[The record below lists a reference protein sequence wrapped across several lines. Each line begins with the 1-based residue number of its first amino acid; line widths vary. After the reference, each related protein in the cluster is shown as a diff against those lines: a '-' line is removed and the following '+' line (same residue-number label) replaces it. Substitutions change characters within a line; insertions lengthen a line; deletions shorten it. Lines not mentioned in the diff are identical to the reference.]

1 MKKNNIFIIAVLV
14 TLSILASCSNDEDI
28 ADAPLRIYLQL
39 PMNLDNANLDD
50 AEVTLI
56 NIETLATYSINNFKQ
71 DDNCHVATAVVPEGR
86 YNITASGNISYNIG
100 SNTTTTSM
108 RAEAMGVEVKKRS
121 SASAMVTLLFNNY
134 NAEAG
139 MVIEEIFF
147 TSSTFSGTQ
156 RPYTDDQ
163 YLILTNNSDH
173 RIYADSMAIVES
185 KFQSDM
191 QWELSPNL
199 MKDAVT
205 VSWLYLIPGNGT
217 NVPVEAGESLIIA
230 LNAKDHTLINSNSID
245 LSGAQFEF
253 YDVSPN
259 TEFLDED
266 NPAATNLIKWYSDL
280 WSYTML
286 NNKGSKSYGIVRMH
300 SDYDSFIENNYYK
313 YTYLVNA
320 AWGTFE
326 STGDGYFIPNSWVI
340 DWVNLAIKNEWA
352 WNVASPSLD
361 SGWTYCAETSSDK
374 SRYGT
379 SVIRKRN
386 ASGKLVD
393 TNNSTND
400 FLPKQ
405 KPSLSQLYN

>member
-1 MKKNNIFIIAVLV
+1 MKNNKTFIIAFLAAM
-14 TLSILASCSNDEDI
+14 SILASCSKDEAV
-28 ADAPLRIYLQL
+28 ADAPLRIHLQL
-39 PMNLDNANLDD
+39 PMNLEGADLED
-50 AEVTLI
+50 AEAILV
-56 NIETLATYSINNFKQ
+56 NIETMASYSVNTFKQ
-71 DDNCHVATAVVPEGR
+71 EGNSYVATAVVPEGR
-86 YNITASGNISYNIG
+86 YNITATGNISYTIG
-100 SNTTTTSM
+100 SSSTTTTM
-108 RAEAMGVEVKKRS
+108 KAEAMGVEVKS
-121 SASAMVTLLFNNY
+121 SGSASSMVTLLFNNY

-173 RIYADSMAIVES
+173 LIYADSLAIVES

-199 MKDAVT
+199 MRDAIT

-217 NVPVEAGESLIIA
+217 SVPVEAGESLLIA

-259 TEFLDED
+259 TEFFDED

-300 SDYDSFIENNYYK
+300 SDYDSFIEKNYYK

-320 AWGTFE
+320 AWGTYE
-326 STGDGYFIPNSWVI
+326 SSGDGYFIPNSWVI

-374 SRYGT
+374 ARYGT
-379 SVIRKRN
+379 SVIRKRD
-386 ASGKLVD
+386 ASGKLID

-400 FLPKQ
+400 FMPRQ
-405 KPSLSQLYN
+405 KPSLAQ

>member
-1 MKKNNIFIIAVLV
+1 MILSSCSKDEEIINAP
-14 TLSILASCSNDEDI
+14 LSI
-28 ADAPLRIYLQL
+28 RLQL
-39 PMNLDNANLDD
+39 PMNLDNATLEH
-50 AEVTLI
+50 AEATLT
-56 NIETLATYSINNFKQ
+56 NIETMVSYSVGNFKL
-71 DDNCHVATAVVPEGR
+71 DGNSYLSTVTLPEGR
-86 YNITASGNISYNIG
+86 YNIEATGNISYSIG
-100 SNTTTTSM
+100 SSTASTTM
-108 RAEAMGVEVKKRS
+108 KAEALGVEVATKNKANS
-121 SASAMVTLLFNNY
+121 MVTLLFNNY

-173 RIYADSMAIVES
+173 LIYADSLAIVES

-191 QWELSPNL
+191 QWELTPDL
-199 MKDAVT
+199 MRDAIT

-217 NVPVEAGESLIIA
+217 SVPVDAGESLLIA
-230 LNAKDHTLINSNSID
+230 LNAKNHTLINSNSID

-259 TEFLDED
+259 TEFFDED
-266 NPAATNLIKWYSDL
+266 NPAATNRIKCYSDL

-286 NNKGSKSYGIVRMH
+286 NNKGTKSYGIVRMH
-300 SDYDSFIENNYYK
+300 SDYDTFIESNYYK
-313 YTYLVNA
+313 YTYIVNA
-320 AWGTFE
+320 AWGTYE
-326 STGDGYFIPNSWVI
+326 SSGDGYFIPNSWVI
-340 DWVNLAIKNEWA
+340 DWVNLSIQNEWA
-352 WNVASPSLD
+352 WNVASPALD

-379 SVIRKRN
+379 SVIRKSDE
-386 ASGKLVD
+386 SGKLVD

-400 FLPKQ
+400 FLPRQ
-405 KPSLSQLYN
+405 KPSLAQ

>member
-1 MKKNNIFIIAVLV
+1 MNKKYITYILAAFL
-14 TLSILASCSNDEDI
+14 ILASCSKDEEVI
-28 ADAPLRIYLQL
+28 DAPLRICLQL
-39 PMNLDNANLDD
+39 PMNLDNAVLEH
-50 AEVTLI
+50 AQATLI
-56 NIETLATYSINNFKQ
+56 NIETTARYIVDDFKPDGNGYAAT
-71 DDNCHVATAVVPEGR
+71 VVVPEGR

-100 SNTTTTSM
+100 SNPTTTTM
-108 RAEAMGVEVKKRS
+108 KAEALGVEVRGNNAANS
-121 SASAMVTLLFNNY
+121 TVTMLFNNY

-156 RPYTDDQ
+156 RPYSDDQ

-173 RIYADSMAIVES
+173 LIYADSLAIVES

-191 QWELSPNL
+191 QWELTPNL
-199 MKDAVT
+199 MKDAIT
-205 VSWLYLIPGNGT
+205 VSWLYLIPGDGT
-217 NVPVEAGESLIIA
+217 SVPVEAGQSLLIA

-259 TEFLDED
+259 TEFFDED
-266 NPAATNLIKWYSDL
+266 NPGATNLIKWYSDL

-286 NNKGSKSYGIVRMH
+286 NNKGSKSYGIVRVH
-300 SDYDSFIENNYYK
+300 SDYDTFIESNYYK
-313 YTYLVNA
+313 YTYVVNA
-320 AWGTFE
+320 AWGTYE
-326 STGDGYFIPNSWVI
+326 SSGDGYYIPNSWVI
-340 DWVNLAIKNEWA
+340 DWVNLAIENEWA

-374 SRYGT
+374 SRYGL
-379 SVIRKRN
+379 SVIRKRDE
-386 ASGKLVD
+386 SSKLVD

-400 FLPKQ
+400 FLPRQ
-405 KPSLSQLYN
+405 KPSLAQ

>member
-1 MKKNNIFIIAVLV
+1 MILSSCSKDEEIINAP
-14 TLSILASCSNDEDI
+14 LSI
-28 ADAPLRIYLQL
+28 RLQL
-39 PMNLDNANLDD
+39 PMNLDNATLEH
-50 AEVTLI
+50 AEATLT
-56 NIETLATYSINNFKQ
+56 NIETMVSYSVGDFKL
-71 DDNCHVATAVVPEGR
+71 DGNSYLSTVTLPEGR
-86 YNITASGNISYNIG
+86 YNIEATGNISYSIG
-100 SNTTTTSM
+100 SSTASTTM
-108 RAEAMGVEVKKRS
+108 KAEALGVEVATKNKANS
-121 SASAMVTLLFNNY
+121 MVTLLFNNY

-173 RIYADSMAIVES
+173 LIYADSLAIVES

-191 QWELSPNL
+191 QWELTPDL
-199 MKDAVT
+199 MRDAIT
-205 VSWLYLIPGNGT
+205 VSWLYLIPGNVT
-217 NVPVEAGESLIIA
+217 SVPVDAGESLLIA
-230 LNAKDHTLINSNSID
+230 LNAKNHTLINSNSID

-259 TEFLDED
+259 TEFFDED

-286 NNKGSKSYGIVRMH
+286 NNKGTKSYGIVRMH
-300 SDYDSFIENNYYK
+300 SDYDTFIESNYYK
-313 YTYLVNA
+313 YTYIVNA
-320 AWGTFE
+320 AWGTYE
-326 STGDGYFIPNSWVI
+326 SSGDGYFIPNSWVI
-340 DWVNLAIKNEWA
+340 DWVNLSIQNEWA
-352 WNVASPSLD
+352 WNVASPALD

-379 SVIRKRN
+379 SVIRKSDE
-386 ASGKLVD
+386 SGKLVD

-400 FLPKQ
+400 FLPRQ
-405 KPSLSQLYN
+405 KPSLAQ

>member
-1 MKKNNIFIIAVLV
+1 MIMTNKIFTIFLAAFLILV
-14 TLSILASCSNDEDI
+14 SCSKNEEI
-28 ADAPLRIYLQL
+28 INSPLRISLKL
-39 PMNLDNANLDD
+39 PINLENATLEQ
-50 AEVTLI
+50 AEATLI
-56 NIETLATYSINNFKQ
+56 NIETMARYSV
-71 DDNCHVATAVVPEGR
+71 DDFMLDGNCYVATVIVPEGR

-100 SNTTTTSM
+100 SSTTATTM
-108 RAEAMGVEVKKRS
+108 KAEALGVEV
-121 SASAMVTLLFNNY
+121 ASTNSMVTLLFNNY

-139 MVIEEIFF
+139 MVIKEIFF

-173 RIYADSMAIVES
+173 LIYADSLAIVES

-191 QWELSPNL
+191 QWELTPDL
-199 MKDAVT
+199 MKDAIT

-217 NVPVEAGESLIIA
+217 SVPVEAGESLLIA
-230 LNAKDHTLINSNSID
+230 LNAKNHTTINSNSID

-259 TEFLDED
+259 TEFFDED

-300 SDYDSFIENNYYK
+300 SDYDTFIESNYYK
-313 YTYLVNA
+313 YTYIVNA
-320 AWGTFE
+320 AWGTYE
-326 STGDGYFIPNSWVI
+326 SNGDGYFIPNSWVI
-340 DWVNLAIKNEWA
+340 DWVNLAIMNEWA

-374 SRYGT
+374 SRYGL
-379 SVIRKRN
+379 SVIRKLDE
-386 ASGKLVD
+386 SGKLVD

-400 FLPKQ
+400 FLPRQ
-405 KPSLSQLYN
+405 KPSLAQ

>member
-1 MKKNNIFIIAVLV
+1 MIMTNKIFTIFLAAFLILV
-14 TLSILASCSNDEDI
+14 SCSKNEEI
-28 ADAPLRIYLQL
+28 INSPLRISLKL
-39 PMNLDNANLDD
+39 PMNLENATLEQ
-50 AEVTLI
+50 AEATLI
-56 NIETLATYSINNFKQ
+56 NIETMARYSVDDFKL
-71 DDNCHVATAVVPEGR
+71 DGNDYVATVIVPEGR

-100 SNTTTTSM
+100 SSTTATTM
-108 RAEAMGVEVKKRS
+108 KAEALGVEV
-121 SASAMVTLLFNNY
+121 ASTNSMVTLLFNNY

-139 MVIEEIFF
+139 MVIKEIFF

-173 RIYADSMAIVES
+173 LIYADSLAIVES

-191 QWELSPNL
+191 QWELTPDL
-199 MKDAVT
+199 MKDAIT

-217 NVPVEAGESLIIA
+217 SVPVEAGESLLIA
-230 LNAKDHTLINSNSID
+230 LNAKNHTTINSNSID

-259 TEFLDED
+259 TEFFDED

-300 SDYDSFIENNYYK
+300 SDYDTFIESNYYK
-313 YTYLVNA
+313 YTYIVNA
-320 AWGTFE
+320 AWGTYE
-326 STGDGYFIPNSWVI
+326 SNGDGYFIPNSWVI
-340 DWVNLAIKNEWA
+340 DWVNLAIMNEWA

-374 SRYGT
+374 SRYGL
-379 SVIRKRN
+379 SVIRKLDE
-386 ASGKLVD
+386 SGKLVD

-400 FLPKQ
+400 FLPRQ
-405 KPSLSQLYN
+405 KPSLAQ

>member
-1 MKKNNIFIIAVLV
+1 MIMTNKIFTIFLAAFLILV
-14 TLSILASCSNDEDI
+14 SCSKNEEI
-28 ADAPLRIYLQL
+28 INSPLRISLKL
-39 PMNLDNANLDD
+39 PMNLENATLEQ
-50 AEVTLI
+50 AEATLI
-56 NIETLATYSINNFKQ
+56 NIETMARYSVDDFKL
-71 DDNCHVATAVVPEGR
+71 DGNDYVATVIVPEGR

-100 SNTTTTSM
+100 SSTTATTM
-108 RAEAMGVEVKKRS
+108 KAEALGVEV
-121 SASAMVTLLFNNY
+121 ASTNLMVTLLFNNY

-139 MVIEEIFF
+139 MVIKEIFF

-173 RIYADSMAIVES
+173 LIYADSLAIVES

-191 QWELSPNL
+191 QWELTPDL
-199 MKDAVT
+199 MKDAIT

-217 NVPVEAGESLIIA
+217 SVPVEAGESLLIA
-230 LNAKDHTLINSNSID
+230 LNAKNHTTINSNSID

-259 TEFLDED
+259 TEFFDED

-300 SDYDSFIENNYYK
+300 SDYDTFIESDYYK
-313 YTYLVNA
+313 YTYIVNA
-320 AWGTFE
+320 AWGTYE
-326 STGDGYFIPNSWVI
+326 SNGDGYFIPNSWVI
-340 DWVNLAIKNEWA
+340 DWVNLAIMNEWA

-374 SRYGT
+374 SRYGL
-379 SVIRKRN
+379 SVIRKLDE
-386 ASGKLVD
+386 SGKLVD

-400 FLPKQ
+400 FLPRQ
-405 KPSLSQLYN
+405 KPSLAQ

>member
-1 MKKNNIFIIAVLV
+1 MIMTKRYITYFLLAFFV
-14 TLSILASCSNDEDI
+14 LASCSKDEEVLN
-28 ADAPLRIYLQL
+28 APLRIYLQL
-39 PMNLDNANLDD
+39 PMNLDNA
-50 AEVTLI
+50 TLEQTEATLT
-56 NIETLATYSINNFKQ
+56 NIETMSVYSINDFKP
-71 DDNCHVATAVVPEGR
+71 DGNSYVATVVVPEGR
-86 YNITASGNISYNIG
+86 YNVTASGNINYSIG
-100 SNTTTTSM
+100 ASMTATTM
-108 RAEAMGVEVKKRS
+108 KAEALGVEVTGS
-121 SASAMVTLLFNNY
+121 GSASSMVTLLFNNY

-147 TSSTFSGTQ
+147 TSSVFSGTQ

-173 RIYADSMAIVES
+173 LIYADSLAVVES

-191 QWELSPNL
+191 QWELTPDL
-199 MKDAVT
+199 MKDAIT

-217 NVPVEAGESLIIA
+217 SVPVEAGESIIIA
-230 LNAKDHTLINSNSID
+230 LNAKNHTIVNSNSID

-259 TEFLDED
+259 TEFFDED
-266 NPAATNLIKWYSDL
+266 NPGATNLIKWYSDL

-300 SDYDSFIENNYYK
+300 SDYDMFIESNYYK
-313 YTYLVNA
+313 YTYVVNA
-320 AWGTFE
+320 AWGTYE
-326 STGDGYFIPNSWVI
+326 SSGDGYFIPNSWVI

-352 WNVASPSLD
+352 WNVASPLLD

-379 SVIRKRN
+379 SVIRKRDSN
-386 ASGKLVD
+386 GRLVD
-393 TNNSTND
+393 TNNSTTD
-400 FLPKQ
+400 FMPRQ
-405 KPSLSQLYN
+405 KPSLAQ

>member
-1 MKKNNIFIIAVLV
+1 MNKKYIAYFLAALLILSSCSKDEEIINAP
-14 TLSILASCSNDEDI
+14 LSI
-28 ADAPLRIYLQL
+28 RLQL
-39 PMNLDNANLDD
+39 PMNLDNATLEH
-50 AEVTLI
+50 AEATLT
-56 NIETLATYSINNFKQ
+56 NIETMVSYSVGDFKL
-71 DDNCHVATAVVPEGR
+71 DGNSYLSTVTLPEGR
-86 YNITASGNISYNIG
+86 YNIEATGNISYSIG
-100 SNTTTTSM
+100 SNTASTTM
-108 RAEAMGVEVKKRS
+108 KAEALGVEVATKNMANS
-121 SASAMVTLLFNNY
+121 IVTLLFNNY

-173 RIYADSMAIVES
+173 LIYADSLAIVES

-191 QWELSPNL
+191 QWELTPDL
-199 MKDAVT
+199 MRDAIT

-217 NVPVEAGESLIIA
+217 SVPVDAGESLLIA
-230 LNAKDHTLINSNSID
+230 LNAKNHTLINSNSID

-259 TEFLDED
+259 TEFFDED
-266 NPAATNLIKWYSDL
+266 NPAAINLIKWYSDL

-286 NNKGSKSYGIVRMH
+286 NNKGTKSYGIVRMH
-300 SDYDSFIENNYYK
+300 SDYDTFIESNYYK
-313 YTYLVNA
+313 YTYIVNA
-320 AWGTFE
+320 AWGTYE
-326 STGDGYFIPNSWVI
+326 SSGDGYFIPNSWVI
-340 DWVNLAIKNEWA
+340 DWVNLSIQNEWA
-352 WNVASPSLD
+352 WNVASPALD

-379 SVIRKRN
+379 SVIRKSDE
-386 ASGKLVD
+386 SGKLID

-400 FLPKQ
+400 FLPRQ
-405 KPSLSQLYN
+405 KPSLAQ

>member
-1 MKKNNIFIIAVLV
+1 MIMTNKIFTIFLAAFLILV
-14 TLSILASCSNDEDI
+14 SCSKNEEI
-28 ADAPLRIYLQL
+28 INSPLRISLKL
-39 PMNLDNANLDD
+39 PMNLENATLEQ
-50 AEVTLI
+50 AEATLI
-56 NIETLATYSINNFKQ
+56 NIETMARYSVDDFKL
-71 DDNCHVATAVVPEGR
+71 DGNDYVATVLVPEGR

-100 SNTTTTSM
+100 SSTTATTM
-108 RAEAMGVEVKKRS
+108 KAEALGVEV
-121 SASAMVTLLFNNY
+121 ASTNSMVTLLFNNY

-139 MVIEEIFF
+139 TVIKEIFF

-173 RIYADSMAIVES
+173 LIYADSLAIVES

-191 QWELSPNL
+191 QWELTPDL
-199 MKDAVT
+199 MKDAIT

-217 NVPVEAGESLIIA
+217 SVPVEAGESLLIA
-230 LNAKDHTLINSNSID
+230 LNAKNHTTINSNSID

-259 TEFLDED
+259 TEFFDED

-300 SDYDSFIENNYYK
+300 SDYDAFIESNYYK
-313 YTYLVNA
+313 YTYIVNA
-320 AWGTFE
+320 AWGTYE
-326 STGDGYFIPNSWVI
+326 SNGDGYFIPNSWVI
-340 DWVNLAIKNEWA
+340 DWVNLAIMNEWA

-374 SRYGT
+374 SRYGL
-379 SVIRKRN
+379 SVIRKLDE
-386 ASGKLVD
+386 SGKLVD

-400 FLPKQ
+400 FLPRQ
-405 KPSLSQLYN
+405 KPSLAQ

>member
-1 MKKNNIFIIAVLV
+1 MNKKYITYILAAFL
-14 TLSILASCSNDEDI
+14 ILASCSKDEEVI
-28 ADAPLRIYLQL
+28 DAPLRICLQL
-39 PMNLDNANLDD
+39 PMNLDNAVLEH
-50 AEVTLI
+50 AQATLI
-56 NIETLATYSINNFKQ
+56 NIETTARYIVDDFKPDGNGYAAT
-71 DDNCHVATAVVPEGR
+71 VVVPEGR

-100 SNTTTTSM
+100 SNPTTTTM
-108 RAEAMGVEVKKRS
+108 KAEALGVEVRGNNAANS
-121 SASAMVTLLFNNY
+121 TVTMLFNNY

-156 RPYTDDQ
+156 RPYSDDQ

-173 RIYADSMAIVES
+173 LIYADSLAIVES

-191 QWELSPNL
+191 QWELTPNL
-199 MKDAVT
+199 MKDAIT
-205 VSWLYLIPGNGT
+205 VSWLYLIPGDGT
-217 NVPVEAGESLIIA
+217 SVPVEAGQSLLIA

-259 TEFLDED
+259 TEFFDED
-266 NPAATNLIKWYSDL
+266 NPGATNLIKWYSDL

-286 NNKGSKSYGIVRMH
+286 NNKGSKSYGIVRVH
-300 SDYDSFIENNYYK
+300 SDYDTFIESNYYK
-313 YTYLVNA
+313 YTYVVNA
-320 AWGTFE
+320 AWGTYE
-326 STGDGYFIPNSWVI
+326 SSGDGYYIPNSWVI
-340 DWVNLAIKNEWA
+340 DWVNLAIENEWA

-374 SRYGT
+374 SRYGL
-379 SVIRKRN
+379 SVIRKRDE
-386 ASGKLVD
+386 SGKLVD

-400 FLPKQ
+400 FLPRQ
-405 KPSLSQLYN
+405 KPSLAQ

>member
-1 MKKNNIFIIAVLV
+1 MIMIKKIYAIFLAAFL
-14 TLSILASCSNDEDI
+14 ILASCSKEEEIIN
-28 ADAPLRIYLQL
+28 APLRIYLQL
-39 PMNLDNANLDD
+39 PMNLEDANLED
-50 AEVTLI
+50 AEVTLV
-56 NIETLATYSINNFKQ
+56 NIETTMRYSVDEFKL
-71 DDNCHVATAVVPEGR
+71 DGNSYVATVVVPEGR
-86 YNITASGNISYNIG
+86 YNMVASGNISYVIG
-100 SNTTTTSM
+100 SSKTTTTM
-108 RAEAMGVEVKKRS
+108 KAEARGVEVANRS
-121 SASAMVTLLFNNY
+121 METSTVTLLFNNY

-163 YLILTNNSDH
+163 YLIITNNSDH
-173 RIYADSMAIVES
+173 LIYADSLAVVES

-191 QWELSPNL
+191 QWELTPNL
-199 MKDAVT
+199 MKDAIT

-217 NVPVEAGESLIIA
+217 SVPVEAGESLLIA
-230 LNAKDHTLINSNSID
+230 LNAKDHTIVNSNSID

-259 TEFLDED
+259 TEFFDED

-286 NNKGSKSYGIVRMH
+286 NNKGTKSYGLVRMH
-300 SDYDSFIENNYYK
+300 SDYDSFINSNYYK
-313 YTYLVNA
+313 YSYVVNA
-320 AWGTFE
+320 AWGTYE
-326 STGDGYFIPNSWVI
+326 SSGDGYFIPNSWVI

-374 SRYGT
+374 SRYGL
-379 SVIRKRN
+379 SVIRKRDD
-386 ASGKLVD
+386 SEKLVD

-400 FLPKQ
+400 FLPRQ
-405 KPSLSQLYN
+405 KPSLAK

>member
-1 MKKNNIFIIAVLV
+1 MIKNIYTIFLAAFLVLV
-14 TLSILASCSNDEDI
+14 SCSKEEEI
-28 ADAPLRIYLQL
+28 VDAPLRIYLQL
-39 PMNLDNANLDD
+39 PMNLENATLEQ
-50 AEVTLI
+50 AEVSLV
-56 NIETLATYSINNFKQ
+56 NIETMAHYSVDDFKLDGNSYIATVI
-71 DDNCHVATAVVPEGR
+71 VPEGR

-100 SNTTTTSM
+100 SSNTTTTM
-108 RAEAMGVEVKKRS
+108 KAEALGVEV
-121 SASAMVTLLFNNY
+121 ASTNSMVTMLFNNY

-139 MVIEEIFF
+139 MVIKEIFF

-173 RIYADSMAIVES
+173 LIYADSLAIVES

-191 QWELSPNL
+191 QWELTPDL
-199 MKDAVT
+199 MKDAIT

-217 NVPVEAGESLIIA
+217 SVPVEAGESLLIA
-230 LNAKDHTLINSNSID
+230 LNAKDHTTINSNSID

-259 TEFLDED
+259 TEFFDED

-300 SDYDSFIENNYYK
+300 SDYDTFIESNYYK
-313 YTYLVNA
+313 YTYIVNA
-320 AWGTFE
+320 AWGTYE
-326 STGDGYFIPNSWVI
+326 SNGDGYFIPNSWVI
-340 DWVNLAIKNEWA
+340 DWVNLAIMNEWA

-374 SRYGT
+374 SRYGL
-379 SVIRKRN
+379 SVIRKLDE
-386 ASGKLVD
+386 SGKLVD

-400 FLPKQ
+400 FLPRQ
-405 KPSLSQLYN
+405 KPSLAQ

>member
-1 MKKNNIFIIAVLV
+1 MNKKYIAYFLAALLILSSCSKDEEIINAP
-14 TLSILASCSNDEDI
+14 LSI
-28 ADAPLRIYLQL
+28 RLQL
-39 PMNLDNANLDD
+39 PMNLDNATLEH
-50 AEVTLI
+50 AEATLT
-56 NIETLATYSINNFKQ
+56 NIETMVSYSVGDFKL
-71 DDNCHVATAVVPEGR
+71 DGNSYLSTVTLPEGR
-86 YNITASGNISYNIG
+86 YNIEATGNISYSIG
-100 SNTTTTSM
+100 SSTASTTM
-108 RAEAMGVEVKKRS
+108 KAEALGVEVATKNKANS
-121 SASAMVTLLFNNY
+121 MVTLLFNNY

-173 RIYADSMAIVES
+173 LIYADSLAIVES

-191 QWELSPNL
+191 QWELTPDL
-199 MKDAVT
+199 MRDAIT

-217 NVPVEAGESLIIA
+217 SVPVDSGESLLIA
-230 LNAKDHTLINSNSID
+230 LNAKNHTLINSNSID

-259 TEFLDED
+259 TEFFDED

-286 NNKGSKSYGIVRMH
+286 NNKGTKSYGIVRMH
-300 SDYDSFIENNYYK
+300 SDYDTFIECNYYK
-313 YTYLVNA
+313 YTYIVNA
-320 AWGTFE
+320 AWGTYE
-326 STGDGYFIPNSWVI
+326 SSGDGYFIPNSWVI
-340 DWVNLAIKNEWA
+340 DWVNLSIQNEWA
-352 WNVASPSLD
+352 WNVASPALD
-361 SGWTYCAETSSDK
+361 AGWTYCAETSSDK

-379 SVIRKRN
+379 SVIRKSDE
-386 ASGKLVD
+386 SGKLID

-400 FLPKQ
+400 FLPRQ
-405 KPSLSQLYN
+405 KPSLAQ

>member
-1 MKKNNIFIIAVLV
+1 MIMIKRIYAIFLAAFL
-14 TLSILASCSNDEDI
+14 ILASCSKEEEIVN
-28 ADAPLRIYLQL
+28 APLRIYLQL
-39 PMNLDNANLDD
+39 PMNLENATLEQ
-50 AEVTLI
+50 AEVSLV
-56 NIETLATYSINNFKQ
+56 NIETMAHYSVDDFKL
-71 DDNCHVATAVVPEGR
+71 DGNSYVATAVVPEGR
-86 YNITASGNISYNIG
+86 YNILATGNISYAIG
-100 SNTTTTSM
+100 SSTTTTTM
-108 RAEAMGVEVKKRS
+108 KAEALAVGVTSNGSES
-121 SASAMVTLLFNNY
+121 SMVTLLFNNY

-163 YLILTNNSDH
+163 YLIITNNSDH
-173 RIYADSMAIVES
+173 LIYADSLAVVES

-191 QWELSPNL
+191 QWELNPDL
-199 MKDAVT
+199 MKDAIT

-217 NVPVEAGESLIIA
+217 SVPVEAGESLLIA
-230 LNAKDHTLINSNSID
+230 LNAKDHTIVNSNSID

-259 TEFLDED
+259 TEFFDED

-286 NNKGSKSYGIVRMH
+286 NNKGTKSYGLVRMH
-300 SDYDSFIENNYYK
+300 SDYDSFINSNYYK
-313 YTYLVNA
+313 YSYVVNA
-320 AWGTFE
+320 AWGTYE
-326 STGDGYFIPNSWVI
+326 SSGDGYFIPNSWVI

-374 SRYGT
+374 SRYGL
-379 SVIRKRN
+379 SVIRKRDD
-386 ASGKLVD
+386 SGKLVD

-400 FLPKQ
+400 FLPRQ
-405 KPSLSQLYN
+405 KPSLAK

>member
-1 MKKNNIFIIAVLV
+1 MIMTNKIFTIFLAAFLILV
-14 TLSILASCSNDEDI
+14 SCSKDEEI
-28 ADAPLRIYLQL
+28 INSPLRISLKL
-39 PMNLDNANLDD
+39 PMNLENATLEQ
-50 AEVTLI
+50 AEATLI
-56 NIETLATYSINNFKQ
+56 NIETLARYSVDDFKL
-71 DDNCHVATAVVPEGR
+71 DGNSYIATVIVPEGR
-86 YNITASGNISYNIG
+86 YNITASGDISYNIG
-100 SNTTTTSM
+100 SSTTTTTM
-108 RAEAMGVEVKKRS
+108 KAEALGVEV
-121 SASAMVTLLFNNY
+121 ASTNSMVTLLFNNY

-139 MVIEEIFF
+139 MVIKEIFF

-173 RIYADSMAIVES
+173 LIYADSLAIVES

-191 QWELSPNL
+191 QWELTPDL
-199 MKDAVT
+199 MKDAIT

-217 NVPVEAGESLIIA
+217 SVPVEAGESLLIA
-230 LNAKDHTLINSNSID
+230 LNAKDHTIINSNSID

-259 TEFLDED
+259 TEFFDED
-266 NPAATNLIKWYSDL
+266 NPDATNLIKWYSDL

-300 SDYDSFIENNYYK
+300 SDYDTFIESNYYK
-313 YTYLVNA
+313 YTYIVNA
-320 AWGTFE
+320 AWGTYE
-326 STGDGYFIPNSWVI
+326 SNGDGYFIPNSWVI
-340 DWVNLAIKNEWA
+340 DWVNLAIQNEWA

-374 SRYGT
+374 SRYGL
-379 SVIRKRN
+379 SVIRKLDE
-386 ASGKLVD
+386 SGKLVD

-400 FLPKQ
+400 FLPRQ
-405 KPSLSQLYN
+405 KPSLAQ

>member
-1 MKKNNIFIIAVLV
+1 MNKKYIAYFLAALLILSSCSKDEEIINAP
-14 TLSILASCSNDEDI
+14 LSI
-28 ADAPLRIYLQL
+28 RLQL
-39 PMNLDNANLDD
+39 PMNLDNATLEH
-50 AEVTLI
+50 AEATLT
-56 NIETLATYSINNFKQ
+56 NIETMVSYSVGNFKL
-71 DDNCHVATAVVPEGR
+71 DGNSYLSTVTLPEGR
-86 YNITASGNISYNIG
+86 YNIEATGNISYSIG
-100 SNTTTTSM
+100 SSTASTTM
-108 RAEAMGVEVKKRS
+108 KAEALGVEVATKNKANS
-121 SASAMVTLLFNNY
+121 MVTLLFNNY

-173 RIYADSMAIVES
+173 LIYADSLAIVES

-191 QWELSPNL
+191 QWELTPDL
-199 MKDAVT
+199 MRDAIT

-217 NVPVEAGESLIIA
+217 SVPVDAGESLLIA
-230 LNAKDHTLINSNSID
+230 LNAKNHTLINSNSID

-259 TEFLDED
+259 TEFFDED

-286 NNKGSKSYGIVRMH
+286 NNKGTKSYGIVRMH
-300 SDYDSFIENNYYK
+300 SDYDTFIESNYYK
-313 YTYLVNA
+313 YTYIVNA
-320 AWGTFE
+320 AWGTYE
-326 STGDGYFIPNSWVI
+326 SSGDGYFIPNSWVI
-340 DWVNLAIKNEWA
+340 DWVNLSIQNEWA
-352 WNVASPSLD
+352 WNVASPALD

-379 SVIRKRN
+379 SVIRKSDE
-386 ASGKLVD
+386 SGKLVD

-400 FLPKQ
+400 FLPRQ
-405 KPSLSQLYN
+405 KPSLAQ

>member
-1 MKKNNIFIIAVLV
+1 MKKNKIFIIAFLAA
-14 TLSILASCSNDEDI
+14 LSILASCSKNEVI
-28 ADAPLRIYLQL
+28 PDAPLRIYLQL
-39 PMNLDNANLDD
+39 PMNLENANLED
-50 AEVTLI
+50 AQATLV
-56 NIETLATYSINNFKQ
+56 NIETMKSYSINNFKQ
-71 DDNCHVATAVVPEGR
+71 DDNSYVATAVVPEGR
-86 YNITASGNISYNIG
+86 YNITATGNISYLIG
-100 SNTTTTSM
+100 SSATTTTM
-108 RAEAMGVEVKKRS
+108 KAEAMGVEVTS
-121 SASAMVTLLFNNY
+121 NGSASSMVTLLFNNY

-173 RIYADSMAIVES
+173 LIYADSLAIVES

-191 QWELSPNL
+191 QWELTPNL

-217 NVPVEAGESLIIA
+217 SVPVEAGESLLIA

-259 TEFLDED
+259 TEFFDED
-266 NPAATNLIKWYSDL
+266 NPDAVNLIKWYSDL

-300 SDYDSFIENNYYK
+300 CDYDSFIESNYYK
-313 YTYLVNA
+313 YTYVVNA
-320 AWGTFE
+320 AWGTYE
-326 STGDGYFIPNSWVI
+326 SSGDGYFIPNSWVI

-379 SVIRKRN
+379 SVIRKRDSN
-386 ASGKLVD
+386 GKLID
-393 TNNSTND
+393 TNNSTAD
-400 FLPKQ
+400 FLTRQ
-405 KPSLSQLYN
+405 KPSLAQ

>member
-1 MKKNNIFIIAVLV
+1 MIMTNKIFTIFLAAFLILV
-14 TLSILASCSNDEDI
+14 SCSKDEEI
-28 ADAPLRIYLQL
+28 INSTLRISLEL
-39 PMNLDNANLDD
+39 PMNLEKATLEQ
-50 AEVTLI
+50 AEATLI
-56 NIETLATYSINNFKQ
+56 NIETMERYSVDDFKLDGNSYIATVI
-71 DDNCHVATAVVPEGR
+71 VPEGR

-100 SNTTTTSM
+100 SSTTATTM
-108 RAEAMGVEVKKRS
+108 KAEALGVEV
-121 SASAMVTLLFNNY
+121 ASTNSMVTLLFNNY

-139 MVIEEIFF
+139 MVIKEIFF

-173 RIYADSMAIVES
+173 LIYADSLAIVES

-191 QWELSPNL
+191 QWELTPDL
-199 MKDAVT
+199 MKDAIT

-217 NVPVEAGESLIIA
+217 SVPVEAGESLLIA
-230 LNAKDHTLINSNSID
+230 LNAKNHTTINSNSID

-259 TEFLDED
+259 TEFFDED

-300 SDYDSFIENNYYK
+300 SDYDTFIESNYYK
-313 YTYLVNA
+313 YTYIVNA
-320 AWGTFE
+320 AWGTYE
-326 STGDGYFIPNSWVI
+326 SNGDGYFIPNSWVI
-340 DWVNLAIKNEWA
+340 DWVNLAIMNEWA

-374 SRYGT
+374 SRYGL
-379 SVIRKRN
+379 SVIRKLDE
-386 ASGKLVD
+386 SGKLVD

-400 FLPKQ
+400 FLPRQ
-405 KPSLSQLYN
+405 KPSLAQ

>member
-1 MKKNNIFIIAVLV
+1 MILSSCSKDEEIINAP
-14 TLSILASCSNDEDI
+14 LSI
-28 ADAPLRIYLQL
+28 RLQL
-39 PMNLDNANLDD
+39 PMNLDNATLEH
-50 AEVTLI
+50 AEATLT
-56 NIETLATYSINNFKQ
+56 NIETMVSYSVGNFKL
-71 DDNCHVATAVVPEGR
+71 DGNSYLSTVTLPEGR
-86 YNITASGNISYNIG
+86 YNIEATGNISYSIG
-100 SNTTTTSM
+100 SSTASTTM
-108 RAEAMGVEVKKRS
+108 KAEALGVEVATKNKANS
-121 SASAMVTLLFNNY
+121 MVTLLFNNY

-173 RIYADSMAIVES
+173 LIYADSLAIVES

-191 QWELSPNL
+191 QWELTPDL
-199 MKDAVT
+199 MRDAIT

-217 NVPVEAGESLIIA
+217 SVPVDAGESLLIA
-230 LNAKDHTLINSNSID
+230 LNAKNHTLINSNSID

-259 TEFLDED
+259 TEFFDED

-286 NNKGSKSYGIVRMH
+286 NNKGTKSYGIVRMH
-300 SDYDSFIENNYYK
+300 SDYDTFIESNYYK
-313 YTYLVNA
+313 YTYIVNA
-320 AWGTFE
+320 AWGTYE
-326 STGDGYFIPNSWVI
+326 SSGDGYFIPNSWVI
-340 DWVNLAIKNEWA
+340 DWVNLSIQNEWA
-352 WNVASPSLD
+352 WNVASPALD

-379 SVIRKRN
+379 SVIRKSDE
-386 ASGKLVD
+386 SGKLVD

-400 FLPKQ
+400 FLPRQ
-405 KPSLSQLYN
+405 KPSLAQ

>member
-1 MKKNNIFIIAVLV
+1 MNKFYLLFVMAVAL
-14 TLSILASCSNDEDI
+14 TLTSCNKDEV
-28 ADAPLRIYLQL
+28 AVDAPLRIYLQL
-39 PMNLDNANLDD
+39 PINLDNASLVN
-50 AEVTLI
+50 AEVILT
-56 NIETLATYSINNFKQ
+56 NIETMATYSVSEFKLEGNNYM
-71 DDNCHVATAVVPEGR
+71 ATVVVPEGR
-86 YNITASGNISYNIG
+86 YNITANGDISYSIG
-100 SNTTTTSM
+100 GGTTTTTM
-108 RAEAMGVEVKKRS
+108 KAEAQGVEVANANS
-121 SASAMVTLLFNNY
+121 SSSMVSLLFNNY

-163 YLILTNNSDH
+163 YLIITNNSDH
-173 RIYADSMAIVES
+173 LIYADGLAIVES

-191 QWELSPNL
+191 QWELTPNL

-217 NVPVEAGESLIIA
+217 SVPVEAGQSLVVA
-230 LNAKDHTLINSNSID
+230 LNAKDHTLINPNSID
-245 LSGAQFEF
+245 LSAAQFEF

-259 TEFLDED
+259 TEFIDED
-266 NPAATNLIKWYSDL
+266 NPSAVNLTKWYSDL

-286 NNKGSKSYGIVRMH
+286 NNKGSKSYGLVRMH
-300 SDYDSFIENNYYK
+300 SDYDTFIADNYYN

-320 AWGTFE
+320 AWGTYE
-326 STGDGYFIPNSWVI
+326 SNGDGYYIPNSWVI

-352 WNVASPSLD
+352 WNVASASLD

-379 SVIRKRN
+379 SVIRKRDT
-386 ASGKLVD
+386 SGILVD

-405 KPSLSQLYN
+405 KPSLSK

>member
-1 MKKNNIFIIAVLV
+1 MILSSCSKDEEIINAP
-14 TLSILASCSNDEDI
+14 LSI
-28 ADAPLRIYLQL
+28 RLQL
-39 PMNLDNANLDD
+39 PMNLDNATLEH
-50 AEVTLI
+50 AEATLT
-56 NIETLATYSINNFKQ
+56 NIETMVSYSVGDFKL
-71 DDNCHVATAVVPEGR
+71 DGNSYLSTVTLPEGR
-86 YNITASGNISYNIG
+86 YNIEATGNISYSIG
-100 SNTTTTSM
+100 SSTASTTM
-108 RAEAMGVEVKKRS
+108 KAEALGVEVATKNKANS
-121 SASAMVTLLFNNY
+121 MVTLLFNNY

-173 RIYADSMAIVES
+173 LIYADSLAIVES

-191 QWELSPNL
+191 QWELTPDL
-199 MKDAVT
+199 MRDAIT

-217 NVPVEAGESLIIA
+217 CVPVDAGESLLIA
-230 LNAKDHTLINSNSID
+230 LNAKNHTLINSNSID

-259 TEFLDED
+259 TEFFDED

-286 NNKGSKSYGIVRMH
+286 NNKGTKSYGIVRMH
-300 SDYDSFIENNYYK
+300 SDYDTFIESNYYK
-313 YTYLVNA
+313 YIYIVNA
-320 AWGTFE
+320 AWGTYE
-326 STGDGYFIPNSWVI
+326 SSGDGYFIPNSWVI
-340 DWVNLAIKNEWA
+340 DWVNLSIQNEWA
-352 WNVASPSLD
+352 WNVASPALD

-379 SVIRKRN
+379 SVIRKSDE
-386 ASGKLVD
+386 SGKLVD

-400 FLPKQ
+400 FLPRQ
-405 KPSLSQLYN
+405 KPSLAQ

>member
-1 MKKNNIFIIAVLV
+1 MINRYI
-14 TLSILASCSNDEDI
+14 TLFLAAFLTLASCSNDE
-28 ADAPLRIYLQL
+28 AVLEAPLRICLQL
-39 PMNLDNANLDD
+39 PMNLENATLEQAD
-50 AEVTLI
+50 VTLI
-56 NIETLATYSINNFKQ
+56 NIETTAHYSVGDFKHEG
-71 DDNCHVATAVVPEGR
+71 NGYVATAVVPEGR
-86 YNITASGNISYNIG
+86 YNVTASGNISYSIG
-100 SNTTTTSM
+100 STVTATNVK
-108 RAEAMGVEVKKRS
+108 AEALGVEVTNAG
-121 SASAMVTLLFNNY
+121 SASSVVTLLFNNY

-139 MVIEEIFF
+139 MVIEEVFF

-173 RIYADSMAIVES
+173 LIYADSLAIVES

-191 QWELSPNL
+191 QWELTPDL

-217 NVPVEAGESLIIA
+217 SVPVEAGESLIIA
-230 LNAKDHTLINSNSID
+230 LNAKNHTLINPNSID

-259 TEFLDED
+259 TEFFDED
-266 NPAATNLIKWYSDL
+266 NPDAANLIKWYSDL

-286 NNKGSKSYGIVRMH
+286 GNKGTKSYGIVRMH
-300 SDYDSFIENNYYK
+300 CDYDSFVENNYYK
-313 YTYLVNA
+313 YNYLVNA
-320 AWGTFE
+320 AWGTYE

-340 DWVNLAIKNEWA
+340 DWVNLAIMNEWA
-352 WNVASPSLD
+352 WNVASPMLD

-374 SRYGT
+374 SRYGL
-379 SVIRKRN
+379 SVIRKRDE
-386 ASGKLVD
+386 SGRLVD

-400 FLPKQ
+400 FLPRQ
-405 KPSLSQLYN
+405 KPSLSN

>member
-1 MKKNNIFIIAVLV
+1 MIMTNKIFTIFLAAFLILV
-14 TLSILASCSNDEDI
+14 SCSKNEEI
-28 ADAPLRIYLQL
+28 INSPLRISLKL
-39 PMNLDNANLDD
+39 PMNLENATLEQSE
-50 AEVTLI
+50 ATLI
-56 NIETLATYSINNFKQ
+56 NIETMARYSVDDFKL
-71 DDNCHVATAVVPEGR
+71 DGNDYVATVIVPEGR

-100 SNTTTTSM
+100 SSTTATTM
-108 RAEAMGVEVKKRS
+108 KAEALGVEV
-121 SASAMVTLLFNNY
+121 ASTNSMVTLLFNNY

-139 MVIEEIFF
+139 MVIKEIFF

-173 RIYADSMAIVES
+173 LIYADSLAIVES

-191 QWELSPNL
+191 QWELTPDL
-199 MKDAVT
+199 MKDAIT

-217 NVPVEAGESLIIA
+217 SVPVEAGESLLIA
-230 LNAKDHTLINSNSID
+230 LNAKNHTTINSNSID

-259 TEFLDED
+259 TEFFDED

-300 SDYDSFIENNYYK
+300 SDYDTFIESNYYK
-313 YTYLVNA
+313 YTYIVNA
-320 AWGTFE
+320 AWGTYE
-326 STGDGYFIPNSWVI
+326 SNGDGYFIPNSWVI
-340 DWVNLAIKNEWA
+340 DWVNLAIMNEWA

-374 SRYGT
+374 SRYGL
-379 SVIRKRN
+379 SVIRKLDE
-386 ASGKLVD
+386 SGKLVD

-400 FLPKQ
+400 FLPRQ
-405 KPSLSQLYN
+405 KPSLAQ

>member
-1 MKKNNIFIIAVLV
+1 MNKKYIAYFLAALLILSSCSKDEEIINAP
-14 TLSILASCSNDEDI
+14 LSI
-28 ADAPLRIYLQL
+28 RLQL
-39 PMNLDNANLDD
+39 PMNLDNATLEH
-50 AEVTLI
+50 AEATLT
-56 NIETLATYSINNFKQ
+56 NIETMVSYSVGDFKL
-71 DDNCHVATAVVPEGR
+71 DGNSYLSTVTLPEGR
-86 YNITASGNISYNIG
+86 YNIEATGNISYSIG
-100 SNTTTTSM
+100 SSTASTTM
-108 RAEAMGVEVKKRS
+108 KAEALGVEVATKNKANS
-121 SASAMVTLLFNNY
+121 MVTLLFNNY

-173 RIYADSMAIVES
+173 LIYADSLAIVES

-191 QWELSPNL
+191 QWELTPDL
-199 MKDAVT
+199 MRDAIT

-217 NVPVEAGESLIIA
+217 SVPVDSGESLLIA
-230 LNAKDHTLINSNSID
+230 LNAKNHTLINSNSID

-259 TEFLDED
+259 TEFFDED
-266 NPAATNLIKWYSDL
+266 NPAAINLIKWYSDI

-286 NNKGSKSYGIVRMH
+286 NNKGTKSYGIVRMH
-300 SDYDSFIENNYYK
+300 SDYDTFIESNYYK
-313 YTYLVNA
+313 YTYIVNA
-320 AWGTFE
+320 AWGTYE
-326 STGDGYFIPNSWVI
+326 SSGDGYFIPNSWVI
-340 DWVNLAIKNEWA
+340 DWVNLSIQNEWA
-352 WNVASPSLD
+352 WNVASPALD

-379 SVIRKRN
+379 SVIRKSDE
-386 ASGKLVD
+386 SGKLID

-400 FLPKQ
+400 FLPRQ
-405 KPSLSQLYN
+405 KPSLAQ